1 VRGAQEAR
9 LFRLAVV
16 GAFQREQTL
25 DWLNT
30 AVDDGRADLK
40 AQHALEREIDAWDM
54 SCRIMF
60 MVQIS
65 GYLAAIHRGVFH
77 GSDRASVCDRDFFN
91 SSFLRQLRSK
101 AGRPR

>member
-1 VRGAQEAR
+1 MPFAFFRPAPVHAFEARIQRAQNEGYVRGAQEAR
-9 LFRLAVV
+9 LFRLAMV
-16 GAFQREQTL
+16 GAFQREQVL

-30 AVDDGRADLK
+30 AVDDGRADLQ

-65 GYLAAIHRGVFH
+65 G
-77 GSDRASVCDRDFFN
+77 
-91 SSFLRQLRSK
+91 
-101 AGRPR
+101 